1 MSRCLKCRNKKDET
15 KYRKG
20 SQAEGDQRS
29 QTGTWEAGNV
39 AMAGVG
45 RADGEE
51 G

>member
-1 MSRCLKCRNKKDET
+1 VCFEVWVGVWN
-15 KYRKG
+15 
-20 SQAEGDQRS
+20 EGDQRS